1 MRFILW
7 QCILEKCG
15 GTSYYFEDLDQWDLN
30 VLILKFNLQH
40 KSEIWMFL
48 KVCKGWLF
56 SSTAGFVTESTV
68 PLPWSICAPYH
79 PVTSCCQLSVYFLL
93 FFFLTGIPLSNFS
106 SLVLVSS
113 NPAVS
118 LIFKLCIAVP
128 ITLLVLFQKPVFS
141 CQVLLFLPHILL
153 TLLPHHSHILSFL
166 PARSFS
172 YILCSHPV
180 LPKYQTYSVSFIL
193 SCFKSTLYRPKPIKN
208 KPSSIRKTWSCCGVA
223 LNKPVWKLCCY
234 IRLFLFLN
242 KFLSILV
249 TGKKKACKC

>member
-1 MRFILW
+1 M
-7 QCILEKCG
+7 
-15 GTSYYFEDLDQWDLN
+15 N
-30 VLILKFNLQH
+30 VLEGVQGTTLFIH
-40 KSEIWMFL
+40 
-48 KVCKGWLF
+48 CWLCHWKYCPFALIHLCPLSPSYKLLLAISIF
-56 SSTAGFVTESTV
+56 SAF
-68 PLPWSICAPYH
+68 C
-79 PVTSCCQLSVYFLL
+79 
-93 FFFLTGIPLSNFS
+93 FLTGIPLSNFS

-141 CQVLLFLPHILL
+141 CQVLLFLPHVLL

-166 PARSFS
+166 PVRSFS

-234 IRLFLFLN
+234 IRLLAL
-242 KFLSILV
+242 LSV
-249 TGKKKACKC
+249 FEQVFKHPGYRKKKPVSVKHNGSWS